1 MKKEMEAMEKSL
13 LFHKNNSQGRVEEQK
28 SMEKK
33 IQILSSEVAILKK
46 ESHKLTLQQVT
57 LKSQNEN
64 FSILVKH
71 LRKKW

>member
-1 MKKEMEAMEKSL
+1 MEKSL
-13 LFHKNNSQGRVEEQK
+13 MFHKNNSQGRVEEQK
-28 SMEKK
+28 TLEKQ
-33 IQILSSEVAILKK
+33 IQQLSNDLVTLKK
-46 ESHKLTLQQVT
+46 EAHKLTLQQVT